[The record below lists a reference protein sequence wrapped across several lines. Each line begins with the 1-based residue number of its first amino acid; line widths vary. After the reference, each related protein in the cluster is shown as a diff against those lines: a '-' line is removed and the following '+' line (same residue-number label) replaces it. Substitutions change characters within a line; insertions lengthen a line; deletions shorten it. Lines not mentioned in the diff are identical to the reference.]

1 MLPFRRSI
9 LFRPTLFLSAILPL
23 LLVMQCSQPDQVT
36 QSATGEILSANQ
48 SSSTIARASSEA
60 QPDSNKKRKTASRKP
75 QQIAEFMPSSNG
87 DDNRGNNIHADYQWT
102 TNHMHIGVRWQPYGG
117 RPKNNAYDATRPII
131 SKYSSY
137 AQFWVAWSAS
147 EPSEQSTDYAKH
159 MSDYLKTIEQSVD
172 ACVAKG
178 LKCEFVF
185 WHCPAW
191 AAVGGEAGGV
201 MAKEGYYPAFVE
213 RIAKHFKGRVHAY
226 QLAHEANLKM
236 HLNDGDMD
244 YMISEV
250 FTKGAK
256 AIRKVY
262 AEAPAS
268 PVIISTSGCSPC
280 FGCDTVDGLN
290 ATGGLAIN
298 NFYDQLI
305 ASSEMMQEIDALN
318 LNISDQ
324 NDGYGT
330 VDGAYVASVW
340 GNYDLARK
348 KLDDYGHR
356 GKAVMASESWITWDD
371 THNSADV
378 NGDGSRNELDAYLRA
393 ITIMGKCLQRGLNTM
408 NFPWSDNS
416 SSWSMGLTKRHDYN
430 GRVKELMPEIVIPSK
445 HGGADIV
452 TSKVVV
458 RGNDDEFEVALM
470 DEKLQFPFT
479 IEDYIDPSD
488 PNHLHYYVWRWYAQI
503 SGGNDEVIRHA
514 VAGEAGNNIG
524 VFGPDFTGPERYRI
538 SSYNRTRN
546 SFMLLIY
553 ASGATAKHWV
563 KVAMPATIQNGRHY
577 NNELSQQDYRGEG
590 FKDGDSYQARIITK
604 NISPKDGSDIDP
616 SVTES
621 EVLTV
626 ANGMLQIPVMKM
638 NKFTAIEFVRVEVKD
653 EDQQ

>member
-1 MLPFRRSI
+1 MLPFRRSA
-9 LFRPTLFLSAILPL
+9 LFRPTLSISAILPL
-23 LLVMQCSQPDQVT
+23 FLVMQCSQPDQIT
-36 QSATGEILSANQ
+36 QNASDEILSADQ
-48 SSSTIARASSEA
+48 SPSSTALTSSEA
-60 QPDSNKKRKTASRKP
+60 QPGPNKKYQTPSLKP
-75 QQIAEFMPSSNG
+75 QQIAEFMPSSNR
-87 DDNRGNNIHADYQWT
+87 DDNKSNHIHANYQWT

-147 EPSEQSTDYAKH
+147 EPSEENTDYAKH
-159 MSDYLKTIEQSVD
+159 MSDYLQTIEQAVD
-172 ACVAKG
+172 ACIEKG

-458 RGNDDEFEVALM
+458 RGNDEEFKVALM

-514 VAGEAGNNIG
+514 VAGEPANNIG

-546 SFMLLIY
+546 SFMVLIY

-563 KVAMPATIQNGRHY
+563 KVAIPATIQNGRHY

-590 FKDGDSYQARIITK
+590 FKDGDSYKARIITK

-621 EVLTV
+621 KVLTV
-626 ANGMLQIPVMKM
+626 ENGMLHIPVMKM

-653 EDQQ
+653 ESQQ